1 MFLGILLKGAVMEY
15 VHVTKV
21 GVYSYW
27 ISGFGSAHCIG
38 GFKDLISVG

>member
-1 MFLGILLKGAVMEY
+1 
-15 VHVTKV
+15 V

-27 ISGFGSAHCIG
+27 ISGFGSAHCMG